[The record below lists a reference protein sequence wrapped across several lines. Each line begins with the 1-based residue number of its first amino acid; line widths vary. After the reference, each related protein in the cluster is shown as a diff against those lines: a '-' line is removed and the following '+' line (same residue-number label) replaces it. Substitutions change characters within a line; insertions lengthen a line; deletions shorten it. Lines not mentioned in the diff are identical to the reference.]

1 MRKYLPLIIILG
13 LIAIVFFWGVGVNN
27 SLVTSDQTVKKA
39 WADVEADYQRRSDLI
54 PNIVNTVKGEA
65 NFEQSTLKAVIE
77 ARASATQTKIDPSN
91 ITPDKLAEFQR
102 AQDGLSSA
110 IGRLLVVTENYP
122 NLKANQAF
130 ADLRAELEGTENRIS
145 VSRKRFNEAVQ
156 EFNSYLLR
164 FPGSTIGRML
174 GFTEKGYF
182 KAAEGSDKAPE
193 VKF

>member
-1 MRKYLPLIIILG
+1 MIIILG

-164 FPGSTIGRML
+164 FPGSMIGRML